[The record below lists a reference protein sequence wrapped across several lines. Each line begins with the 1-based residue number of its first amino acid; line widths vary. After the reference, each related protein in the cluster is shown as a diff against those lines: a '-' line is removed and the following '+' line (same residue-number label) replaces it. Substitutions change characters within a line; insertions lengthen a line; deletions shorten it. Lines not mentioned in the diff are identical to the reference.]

1 MICRRRRNIER
12 ATREQTPSVAWAKPF
27 RWYVGPSRSDGMFNV
42 NGEIRVV
49 GITVLHGRFRGY
61 RCHVAD
67 FQVKSAIVRALA
79 RVLAHP

>member
-1 MICRRRRNIER
+1 MICCRRRNIER

-27 RWYVGPSRSDGMFNV
+27 RWYVNV

-49 GITVLHGRFRGY
+49 GITVLRGRFRGY
-61 RCHVAD
+61 RCHMAD